1 MLLPRDPDP
10 TLQVVEQNGKWFWIQ
25 VYGPFSNRDGA
36 ENMGYA
42 LYSDHAMGET
52 TAVDLMDLLRTEMKE
67 GRR

>member
-25 VYGPFSNRDGA
+25 VYGPFNNRGEA
-36 ENMGYA
+36 ENRGYV

-52 TAVDLMDLLRTEMKE
+52 SAVDLIDILRTEIKG
-67 GRR
+67 GRQ